1 MPSLGQILRQARTE
15 RRIDLDEIAKQVKI
29 NPKYLRA
36 IESDEPRNV
45 PGGFFYK
52 SFVRQYADALGID
65 SPDIDAALAAVEIE
79 QEPLPAPHQDHAI
92 LRDIRPMPAHSGDR
106 PFTSGR
112 LLPSIGIL
120 IAVVF
125 VCSAFYSWWHRI
137 QAAAAVKTAEV
148 SRVLPAPVA
157 KRSPVHPPPQSTPP
171 ISVVSNQPAA
181 PSSDAGD
188 TVRLVLAATED
199 TWVQVSSDGKP
210 VFSGLLKG
218 QETRNIEGRENTR
231 LHIGNAGGLRIEWN
245 GRQIGTLGKRGEVC
259 DVLFTRDRYQL
270 IPKTPKP
277 DEQPKDSQPIETQST

>member
-15 RRIDLDEIAKQVKI
+15 QRVDLDEIAEQIKI

-36 IESDEPRNV
+36 IESDEPGNV

-52 SFVRQYADALGID
+52 SFVRQYADALGIN
-65 SPDIDAALAAVEIE
+65 SSEIDAALATVEIP

-92 LRDIRPMPAHSGDR
+92 LRDIRPMPERSSRSFAGA
-106 PFTSGR
+106 GR

-120 IAVVF
+120 AAVLF

-137 QAAAAVKTAEV
+137 QAAGAVKTAEV
-148 SRVLPAPVA
+148 SRVLPAPA
-157 KRSPVHPPPQSTPP
+157 TPRSPVHPAPQTTPP

-181 PSSDAGD
+181 PSPDGGD
-188 TVRLVLAATED
+188 TVRLILAATED
-199 TWVQVSSDGKP
+199 TWVQVSADGKP
-210 VFSGLLKG
+210 VFSGVLKG

-245 GRQIGTLGKRGEVC
+245 GRQIGALGKRGEVC
-259 DVLFTRDRYQL
+259 DVLFTRDGYRL

-277 DEQPKDSQPIETQST
+277 DEQPKDSQPVDTQST

>member
-15 RRIDLDEIAKQVKI
+15 RRIDLDEIAQQIKI

-36 IESDEPRNV
+36 IESDEPGNV

-52 SFVRQYADALGID
+52 SFVRQYADALGVD
-65 SPDIDAALAAVEIE
+65 SSDIDAALAAVEIE
-79 QEPLPAPHQDHAI
+79 QETLPMPHQDDAI
-92 LRDIRPMPAHSGDR
+92 LRDIRPMTEHTGRSFAA
-106 PFTSGR
+106 GR

-120 IAVVF
+120 AAVMF
-125 VCSAFYSWWHRI
+125 VCGAFYSWWHRI
-137 QAAAAVKTAEV
+137 QAAAAVKAVEV

-157 KRSPVHPPPQSTPP
+157 KRSPVHPIAPPSPP
-171 ISVVSNQPAA
+171 T
-181 PSSDAGD
+181 DD
-188 TVRLVLAATED
+188 TVRLILAATED

-210 VFSGLLKG
+210 IFSGLLKG

-245 GRQIGTLGKRGEVC
+245 GRQIGALGKRGEVC
-259 DVLFTRDRYQL
+259 DVLFTRDGYRL

-277 DEQPKDSQPIETQST
+277 DEQPKDSQPVDTQST